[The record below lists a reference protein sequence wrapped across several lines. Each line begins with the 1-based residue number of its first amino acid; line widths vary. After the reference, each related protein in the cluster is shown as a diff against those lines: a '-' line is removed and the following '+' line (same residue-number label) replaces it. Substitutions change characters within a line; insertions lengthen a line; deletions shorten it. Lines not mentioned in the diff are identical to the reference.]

1 MSASSE
7 LLVDPL
13 TSIAALVE
21 VADPSLDE
29 TTVRRVLEEV
39 GGGRAKRRRLALAL
53 AADASVLTTGRSPAP
68 RVVGD
73 LLLALRAAGSDAIA
87 PPRCAECDREITSM
101 QRRGEAWF
109 CSACFTRPQLC
120 AACGEERQVAFRDR
134 HGRPRCAKC
143 PDQDPSDPVVAL
155 VELVTTVDPGLSPDA
170 VRCAVAATA
179 TKGAH
184 VQKLLWAFE
193 KHPALLTGEGAEA
206 PFPMVLRLIDALSAS
221 GATVVRRPA
230 CPRCRRVVAL
240 SKQLDGLRICRNCCA
255 RAHAVACSRCG
266 DVREPA
272 ARDAEGRPLC
282 PFCLVNDPINQEECV
297 GCRRRR
303 RVAARGDD
311 GPRCQA
317 CLPKTVATCSVC
329 GREASCRTSTITGR
343 PWCSAC
349 ARFWARCSRC
359 GQVAP
364 LRAGTRA
371 QPLCA
376 ACTDQDSTAWKTCPS
391 CGETGRL
398 ITRRCARCGLR
409 ERLDTL
415 FVGTDG
421 HVRPEL
427 QTLYQALNELDRPST
442 ALRWVSSSTVATVLG
457 EIASGE
463 RPLTHV
469 ALDELPTTKTL
480 AHLRAV
486 LVATAALPVRDE
498 HLAQLEAW
506 IARTVASRPDAAD
519 RQLLGRYALWHVLR
533 RLRQRT
539 RTTSATAAQASA
551 ARVNIQGAAAFLDRL
566 AVHRLTLAT
575 CSQRHLD
582 DWMVAATIAQQGRT
596 GPFVRWARRER
607 LTRLDFPATAWS
619 GPTGALDAEGRWEQ
633 ARRLIHGDVL
643 PTDQRVA
650 GLLVLL
656 YAQQAATISRLSV
669 DDITERDGETRI
681 RLGREPVVLP
691 APIADLIRQLV
702 EARTGHARIG
712 DDAASRWL
720 FPGGRPG
727 QPISAF
733 RLTER
738 LRQIDIYAGQARST
752 ALFQLASEM
761 PAAILARLL
770 GIHISVAVKW
780 QRASGGDWTAYAADV
795 SRRADHRNTT
805 AANES
810 AKE

>member
-1 MSASSE
+1 VNASPQ
-7 LLVDPL
+7 LLLDPL
-13 TSIAALVE
+13 AAAAAVVE
-21 VADPSLDE
+21 AADPSLDGA
-29 TTVRRVLEEV
+29 TVRQVLEEV
-39 GGGRAKRRRLALAL
+39 AGGRAKRRRLALAL

-87 PPRCAECDREITSM
+87 PPRCAGCDREITSM
-101 QRRGEAWF
+101 QRRGEEWF
-109 CSACFTRPQLC
+109 CSACFTRPWVC
-120 AACGEERQVAFRDR
+120 AACGKERQVAFWDR

-143 PDQDPSDPVVAL
+143 PDQDPGDPLVAL
-155 VELVTTVDPGLSPDA
+155 VKLVTTVDPGLSPDA
-170 VRCAVAATA
+170 VRSAIAT
-179 TKGAH
+179 TVQKHAH
-184 VQKLLWAFE
+184 VQKLLWALE
-193 KHPALLTGEGAEA
+193 RHPALLTGEGAEA
-206 PFPMVLRLIDALSAS
+206 PFPMVLRLIDTLVGG
-221 GATVVRRPA
+221 GATVVCRPA
-230 CPRCRRVVAL
+230 CPRCRRVVVL
-240 SKQLDGLRICRNCCA
+240 SKRLDGLRICRNCCA

-272 ARDAEGRPLC
+272 VRDTEGRPLC
-282 PFCLVNDPINQEECV
+282 PFCLVNDPINQEECA

-303 RVAARGDD
+303 RIAARGDD

-329 GREASCRTSTITGR
+329 GREAACQTSTITGR
-343 PWCSAC
+343 PRCSAC
-349 ARFWARCSRC
+349 ARSWARCWRC
-359 GQVAP
+359 GKVAS
-364 LRAGTRA
+364 LRTGTRA

-376 ACTDQDSTAWKTCPS
+376 ACTDQDPTAWKTCPS
-391 CGETGRL
+391 CGETGHL
-398 ITRRCARCGLR
+398 ITRRCARCGLG

-415 FVGTDG
+415 LAGTDG

-427 QTLYQALNELDRPST
+427 QTLYQALHGLERPST
-442 ALRWVSSSTVATVLG
+442 ALHWVSSSTVVSVLG

-463 RPLTHV
+463 RPLTHA
-469 ALDELPTTKTL
+469 ALDQLPATKTL

-506 IARTVASRPDAAD
+506 ITRTVAAHPDPAD
-519 RQLLGRYALWHVLR
+519 RQLLQRYALWHVLR

-539 RTTSATAAQASA
+539 RTTSATAAQATA
-551 ARVNIQGAAAFLDRL
+551 ARANIKGAAAFLDWLTVR
-566 AVHRLTLAT
+566 RLTLAT
-575 CSQRHLD
+575 CSERHLD
-582 DWMVAATIAQQGRT
+582 EWMVAATIAQKGRT
-596 GPFVRWARRER
+596 GPFVRWARREK

-619 GPTGALDAEGRWEQ
+619 GPTGVLDAEGRWEQ
-633 ARRLIHGDVL
+633 ARRLIHDYVL
-643 PTDQRVA
+643 PTDLRVA

-656 YAQQAATISRLSV
+656 YAQHAASISRLTV
-669 DDITERDGETRI
+669 GDITEHDGKTKV

-691 APIADLIRQLV
+691 APIGDLFRQLV

-712 DDAASRWL
+712 GDAASRWL

-795 SRRADHRNTT
+795 SRRGDNRNTIAT
-805 AANES
+805 NES
-810 AKE
+810 AKK

>member
-1 MSASSE
+1 MSASPQ
-7 LLVDPL
+7 LLLDPL
-13 TSIAALVE
+13 AAIAAVIE
-21 VADPSLDE
+21 VADPSLDR
-29 TTVRRVLEEV
+29 TTVHRVLEEV
-39 GGGRAKRRRLALAL
+39 GGRRAKRRRLALAL
-53 AADASVLTTGRSPAP
+53 AADASALTTGRSPAP

-87 PPRCAECDREITSM
+87 SPRCAGCDREIVSL
-101 QRRGEAWF
+101 QRRGEEWF
-109 CSACFTRPQLC
+109 CSPCFVRPQVC
-120 AACGEERQVAFRDR
+120 AACGEERQVASRDR
-134 HGRPRCAKC
+134 HGRPRCGKC
-143 PDQDPSDPVVAL
+143 PDQDPGDPLVAL
-155 VELVTTVDPGLSPDA
+155 VALVTAVDPGLSADA
-170 VRCAVAATA
+170 VRSAVAATV
-179 TKGAH
+179 TKAAH
-184 VQKLLWAFE
+184 VHKLLWAFE
-193 KHPALLTGEGAEA
+193 RNPALLTGEGAEA
-206 PFPMVLRLIDALSAS
+206 PFPMVLRLIDALVGI

-230 CPRCRRVVAL
+230 CPRCHRVVTL
-240 SKQLDGLRICRNCCA
+240 SKQLDGLRVCRNCCA

-282 PFCLVNDPINQEECV
+282 PFCLVNDPINREECV

-311 GPRCQA
+311 GPRCVA

-349 ARFWARCSRC
+349 ARSWARCSRC

-376 ACTDQDSTAWKTCPS
+376 ACTDQDPTAWKSCPS

-398 ITRRCARCGLR
+398 ITRRCSRCGLR

-415 FVGTDG
+415 FAGTDG

-427 QTLYQALNELDRPST
+427 QMLYQALDGLDRPSS
-442 ALRWVSSSTVATVLG
+442 ALRWVSSSTVVTVLG

-469 ALDELPTTKTL
+469 ALDELPPTKTL

-486 LVATAALPVRDE
+486 LVATTALPVRDE

-506 IARTVASRPDAAD
+506 ITRTVAARPDPVD
-519 RQLLGRYALWHVLR
+519 RQLLQRYALWHVLR

-539 RTTSATAAQASA
+539 RTTSTTAAQASA
-551 ARVNIQGAAAFLDRL
+551 ARVNIYGAAAFLDWL
-566 AVHRLTLAT
+566 AERQLSLAT

-582 DWMVAATIAQQGRT
+582 EWMVAATIAQQGRT
-596 GPFVRWARRER
+596 GPFVRWARREK

-619 GPTGALDAEGRWEQ
+619 GPTGVLDAEGRWEQ
-633 ARRLIHGDVL
+633 ARRLIHDDVV

-656 YAQQAATISRLSV
+656 YAQQVAAISRLTI
-669 DDITERDGETRI
+669 DDITDRDGETRI

-691 APIADLIRQLV
+691 APLADLVRQV
-702 EARTGHARIG
+702 VKARIG
-712 DDAASRWL
+712 HAKIGADAASRWL

-738 LRQIDIYAGQARST
+738 LRQIGLYAGQARST

-780 QRASGGDWTAYAADV
+780 QRASAGDWTAYAADV
-795 SRRADHRNTT
+795 SRRGDHRSTT
-805 AANES
+805 APDELP
-810 AKE
+810 KE